1 MQNLSV
7 EYTIGGEC
15 DWGLLY
21 SLVAVAVRGGKGV
34 KLTIYQC
41 DRCKADCSAYEQ
53 RVGADFPFGEQYD
66 LCIKCARELFPKKE
80 ESEVV
85 K

>member
-1 MQNLSV
+1 M
-7 EYTIGGEC
+7 
-15 DWGLLY
+15 
-21 SLVAVAVRGGKGV
+21 
-34 KLTIYQC
+34 KLAIYQC
-41 DRCKADCSAYEQ
+41 DMCKADCSAYEQ
-53 RVGADFPFGEQYD
+53 RVVVDFPFGEQYD

>member
-1 MQNLSV
+1 M
-7 EYTIGGEC
+7 
-15 DWGLLY
+15 
-21 SLVAVAVRGGKGV
+21 